1 MGTRRVLLVAFAFA
15 VLIGVSALAQGPTYG
30 V

>member
-1 MGTRRVLLVAFAFA
+1 MGTRRVFVMAFAFA
-15 VLIGVSALAQGPTYG
+15 SLIGVSALAQGPTYG